1 MNLDLNELSES
12 INWEETPEQLKRF
25 YVGENED
32 FFVKLKLLG
41 LTQEKDRFA
50 HLHMIIVHE

>member
-25 YVGENED
+25 YVGENQD

-41 LTQEKDRFA
+41 LTQENDRFV